1 MRKRIHLLMLL
12 LLPSAIAFCQNKVI
26 DGKVTDD
33 RGNALP
39 GVSVSVSGGTT
50 ATQTK
55 ADGSFTVS
63 VSSSAKT
70 LSFSFVGFAT
80 QEVAIRNGGVINV
93 TLLPQASNLGEVV
106 VTALGVARDRRSLG
120 YATQNI
126 KSEEIVDKGEI
137 NLVNALQGKV
147 AGVDITG
154 ASGSAGASANI
165 NIRGITS
172 FNGNNQPLFIVDGI
186 PISNDVDRSN
196 TTTVDQQPSNR
207 ALDLNLNDIES
218 VNVLKGPAAAALYGS
233 RASSGAII
241 ITTKR
246 GTGGK
251 GVVKVT
257 LSSSYTRQKV
267 SGLPEFQNDYG
278 AGANGQYNP
287 VSTFSWG
294 PKFGST
300 PTLSNGLI
308 NAAGQVVDYRAYP
321 DNILNFFEVAPI
333 FDNNLNVSSGDSKQ
347 NLNFSMGNT
356 DQKGILPNTSL
367 NRTNVSFK
375 FNTALTD
382 KISVGAA
389 VNYISAKQVGII
401 QGNGAQSALFQ
412 LFSVPRSFN
421 LDFYKDN
428 YENPDGTSNWP
439 LNTTRDNPYYAAYK
453 DPLTSN
459 LTRTI
464 GSVNLG
470 YNITPW
476 LNASYRLGIDVYS
489 DRRKRIRAIGS
500 SAYTGGLG
508 SVMEDNFYRSELNG
522 DLIITAK
529 QNDFLVKGLNATLL
543 VGQNINNKLYQNLT
557 VQADELSIPD
567 YYNVANGGEFS
578 NSGETTRRQRLLGYY
593 GQLSLSWNNYLFL
606 ELTGRADNSSTLP
619 ESKNTYFYPAVST
632 SFVFSD
638 LLNID
643 KKVLSYAKVRLSAA
657 KVGRDAPP
665 YSLENV
671 YRLWQ
676 FGNNVAQFNFP
687 YGSLLG
693 FSANNVI
700 ANPNLSP
707 EFTTSYEAGINLGF
721 WNNRITLDATYFNE
735 VSRDQIVAVGLPYST
750 GYASQLTNIGEM
762 TNKGVELMLTVT
774 PVSTKNF
781 KWDISANYTR
791 LRNKVVSIA
800 PGTKSFSITG
810 NAFTGAI
817 PAIVEGQPYGVLL
830 GNKYQRSPD
839 GQVIINVATG
849 LPFGAD
855 AGQVIADPNRDFIAA
870 FTNTLKYKNITLSFL
885 FDHKQGGQILS
896 WGIIGFRYTGALK
909 ETGVDRDQPRIF
921 PGVIKQADG
930 KFVPNTI
937 QIPAQ
942 TYWTGLGQTSG
953 AGDFGVFDATT
964 FRLREV
970 SASVDFSGRQLGTK
984 VINNIRFTVFG
995 RNLFYVAPNA
1005 PFDPEINTQGAGNI
1019 RGLELQST
1027 PNMRSMGASLRISF
1041 N

>member
-1 MRKRIHLLMLL
+1 MLL
-12 LLPSAIAFCQNKVI
+12 LLPSVIAFCQTKVI

-33 RGNALP
+33 KGAPLP
-39 GVSVSVSGGTT
+39 GVSVSANGTT
-50 ATQTK
+50 QATQTK
-55 ADGSFTVS
+55 ADGSFSIS
-63 VSSSAKT
+63 VGANAKT
-70 LSFSFVGFAT
+70 LTFSSVGFAS
-80 QEVAIRNGGVINV
+80 QDVPIRGNTISVS
-93 TLLPQASNLGEVV
+93 LLPQANNLGEVV
-106 VTALGVARDRRSLG
+106 VTALGVVRDRRSLG

-126 KSEEIVDKGEI
+126 KSEEIVDKGEV
-137 NLVNALQGKV
+137 NLVNALQGKI

-186 PISNDVDRSN
+186 PISNNVDRSVNGN
-196 TTTVDQQPSNR
+196 TLTDQQPSNR
-207 ALDLNLNDIES
+207 ALDLNVNDIES

-246 GTGGK
+246 GSGGR
-251 GVVKVT
+251 GVVKTT
-257 LSSSYTRQKV
+257 LTSSYTRQKV

-278 AGANGQYNP
+278 AGTNGLYNP

-308 NAAGQVVDYRAYP
+308 NAAGQVVDYKAYP
-321 DNILNFFEVAPI
+321 DNIINFFEVAPI
-333 FDNNLNVSSGDSKQ
+333 FDNNLNVSSGDAKQ
-347 NLNFSMGNT
+347 NINFSIGNT

-367 NRTNVSFK
+367 NRTNVSVK
-375 FNTALTD
+375 FNTSLND
-382 KISVGAA
+382 KITLGAA
-389 VNYISAKQVGII
+389 ATYISSKQVGII

-412 LFSVPRSFN
+412 LFSVPRSFD
-421 LDFYKDN
+421 LDFYRTH

-439 LNTTRDNPYYAAYK
+439 LNTTRDNPYYAAFK
-453 DPLTSN
+453 DPLTSY

-464 GSVNLG
+464 ASVNIG
-470 YNITPW
+470 YNITSW
-476 LNASYRLGIDVYS
+476 LNATYRLGIDAYN
-489 DRRKRIRAIGS
+489 DRRKRVRAIGS
-500 SAYTGGLG
+500 SAYPGGLG
-508 SVMEDNFYRSELNG
+508 SIIEDNFYRSELNG

-543 VGQNINNKLYQNLT
+543 VGQNINNKVYQNVT
-557 VQADELSIPD
+557 VEGDELSIPN
-567 YYNVANGGEFS
+567 YYNVANGGVFS
-578 NSGETTRRQRLLGYY
+578 SSQEITRRQRLLGYY
-593 GQLSLSWNNYLFL
+593 GQLSLAYNNYLFL

-619 ESKNTYFYPAVST
+619 KNKNTYFYPAVAT
-632 SFVFSD
+632 SFVFTD
-638 LLNID
+638 LLNISP
-643 KKVLSYAKVRLSAA
+643 KALSYGKIRLSYA
-657 KVGRDAPP
+657 KVGRDADP

-671 YRLWQ
+671 YTGWG
-676 FGNNVAQFNFP
+676 FGNNVAQFVFP
-687 YGSLLG
+687 YGTLLG
-693 FSANNVI
+693 FSANSTIN
-700 ANPNLSP
+700 NPNLSP

-721 WNNRITLDATYFNE
+721 WNNRVTLDATYFNE
-735 VSRDQIVAVGLPYST
+735 VSKNQIVSVGLPWST
-750 GYASQLTNIGEM
+750 GYGSQVTNIGEM
-762 TNKGVELMLTVT
+762 TNKGVELLLTVT
-774 PVSTKNF
+774 PVMTKNF

-800 PGTKSFSITG
+800 PGTKSFNITG
-810 NAFTGAI
+810 NRFTGSV
-817 PAIVEGQPYGVLL
+817 PAIVEGQPYGVIL

-839 GQVIINVATG
+839 GQLIINAATG
-849 LPFGAD
+849 LPFGTD
-855 AGQVIADPNRDFIAA
+855 AGQVISDPNRDWIGA
-870 FTNTLKYKNITLSFL
+870 FTNTFKYKNITLSFL
-885 FDHKQGGQILS
+885 FDHKQGGQIVS
-896 WGIIGFRYTGALK
+896 WGIIGFRYSGALK

-921 PGVIKQADG
+921 PGVIKTADG
-930 KFVPNTI
+930 KYIPNTI

-942 TYWTGLGQTSG
+942 TYWTGLGQTTG

-964 FRLREV
+964 FRMREV

-984 VINNIRFTVFG
+984 IISNIRFTVFG
-995 RNLFYVAPNA
+995 RNLFWYAPNA

-1027 PNMRSMGASLRISF
+1027 PNVRSMGASLRITF